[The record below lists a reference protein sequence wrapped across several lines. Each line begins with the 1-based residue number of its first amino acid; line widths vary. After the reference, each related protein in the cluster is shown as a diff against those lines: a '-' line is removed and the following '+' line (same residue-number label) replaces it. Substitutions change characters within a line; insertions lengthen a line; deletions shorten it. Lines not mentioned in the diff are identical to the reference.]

1 MRVNSF
7 VVVALCAVV
16 AGCQPATSDV
26 EVEIIDTSLVGNIAR
41 QADTTLLLA
50 AGPQR
55 QLLGIVGGFEHRIG
69 GGQKTIT
76 LWKDATGKILMM
88 TEVENNRLVDSV
100 AFYPNGQ
107 RIFKLQFNQQGKP
120 DGAARYYYSDG
131 RVREDGRFTS
141 GVRTGVWRQF
151 GEDGRLQM
159 SREYD
164 RYGQPSR

>member
-1 MRVNSF
+1 MRLNSF
-7 VVVALCAVV
+7 AALALCALV
-16 AGCQPATSDV
+16 ASCQPATSDV
-26 EVEIIDTSLVGNIAR
+26 EVETIDTSLVNNMAR
-41 QADTTLLLA
+41 QADTTLLLPP
-50 AGPQR
+50 GPQE
-55 QLLGIVGGFEHRIG
+55 QLLGVVGGYEHRIG

-76 LWKDATGKILMM
+76 LWKDATGKVLLM
-88 TEVENNRLVDSV
+88 TEVENSRLVDSV

-131 RVREDGRFTS
+131 RVREDGRFTN

-151 GEDGRLQM
+151 SEEGRLQM

-164 RYGQPSR
+164 RYGKPSR